1 MSKYENI
8 IVNLFNK
15 PVSKLRRTNR
25 KPPNREILRLYREVM
40 KFCSEFDW
48 PNENGVI
55 WRDELRK
62 SARREFEESREET
75 DPVILYRMM
84 VTTRDAMQQT
94 KEMLIK
100 QYAVR
105 NKAIEE
111 NDLLD
116 TSKDQIG
123 KKSKFDMDKE
133 LYHNLYGSF
142 RD

>member
-8 IVNLFNK
+8 IVNLFSK
-15 PVSKLRRTNR
+15 PVSKLRRTNK

-48 PNENGVI
+48 PNENGEI
-55 WRDELRK
+55 WRDVLRK

-100 QYAVR
+100 QYAYR
-105 NKAIEE
+105 NKKIQE
-111 NDLLD
+111 NDVLEN
-116 TSKDQIG
+116 SKGEIG
-123 KKSKFDMDKE
+123 KRKGFDVDKE
-133 LYHNLYGSF
+133 IYHHLYGSF
-142 RD
+142 KD